1 MERHGELETKAPKTF
16 SFVYENTEALE
27 TADSSVGKITHCTP
41 RKPSAG
47 VVHS

>member
-1 MERHGELETKAPKTF
+1 MERRGKLETKAPQNF
-16 SFVYENTEALE
+16 SFFYENTEALE
-27 TADSSVGKITHCTP
+27 TADNRVGKIAHCNP